1 MMQHQPAHPQNQP
14 FVSVIVPAY
23 HDWPRVA
30 QLCEALKKQTL
41 GLDRFE
47 VVLVNND
54 PGDPPPASL
63 SLPAEWHLVSEAQP
77 GSYAARNRGLTR
89 SQGDVVAFTDS
100 DCTPDA
106 QWLENGLTHLLS
118 GAGRVAGRVKL
129 TYRGARLNWVEK
141 YEKAYAFPQ
150 QRYVD
155 EGVSVTANL
164 ITWRRHFD
172 DVGYFNSTLLSGGD
186 TEWGLRATSAGVPI
200 LYAADVVVAHPARS
214 GLRELLTKRRRLAAA
229 ALNVRAARSGA
240 GLFVMLLRGIMPP
253 VQHCRALAKRGDL
266 TFGEKA
272 SALSMVYLLKVYGT
286 WHRILLLTGR
296 RQPERR

>member
-129 TYRGARLNWVEK
+129 TYRC
-141 YEKAYAFPQ
+141 
-150 QRYVD
+150 
-155 EGVSVTANL
+155 
-164 ITWRRHFD
+164 
-172 DVGYFNSTLLSGGD
+172 LLY
-186 TEWGLRATSAGVPI
+186 TSPSPR
-200 LYAADVVVAHPARS
+200 D
-214 GLRELLTKRRRLAAA
+214 
-229 ALNVRAARSGA
+229 
-240 GLFVMLLRGIMPP
+240 
-253 VQHCRALAKRGDL
+253 
-266 TFGEKA
+266 
-272 SALSMVYLLKVYGT
+272 
-286 WHRILLLTGR
+286 
-296 RQPERR
+296 